1 MTARR
6 STDTPMM
13 MTVAAGRTTLGFIL
27 REPSDGAIRF
37 VRYAQLWQVKGISF
51 SRVHINRLEKAGRFP
66 RRVRLGPNT
75 IAWREDELD
84 DWSAARSNERGA
96 PT

>member
-1 MTARR
+1 MTQE
-6 STDTPMM
+6 
-13 MTVAAGRTTLGFIL
+13 
-27 REPSDGAIRF
+27 EPSDGAVRF
-37 VRYAQLWQVKGISF
+37 VRYAQLRQAKGIPF

-84 DWSAARSNERGA
+84 DWSAARSNERRA
-96 PT
+96 PA